1 MEVTGGESDGDS
13 LGDWNSRKVNGPEGG
28 GCWGLVFWRL
38 AGWLVIGVGLI
49 GGYIAIE
56 WLVGDWG
63 WVDWRLHSD

>member
-1 MEVTGGESDGDS
+1 M
-13 LGDWNSRKVNGPEGG
+13 
-28 GCWGLVFWRL
+28 
-38 AGWLVIGVGLI
+38 IGVGLI